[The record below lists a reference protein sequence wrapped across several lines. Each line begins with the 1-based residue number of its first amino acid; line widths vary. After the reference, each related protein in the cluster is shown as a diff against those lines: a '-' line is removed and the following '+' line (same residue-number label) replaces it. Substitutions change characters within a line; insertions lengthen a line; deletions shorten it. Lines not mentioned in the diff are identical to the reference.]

1 MMSRK
6 QITYIVDDEGRDN
19 GKEFIITEMS
29 AWDAEELSEE
39 IYRAMAH
46 GEFNSLPADVV
57 SMGVAGL
64 ATVGISVL
72 AAAPASV
79 SRPISDRI
87 LSTVEIVITNEGKDI
102 TRSIK
107 PIDFEEVST
116 IRTLKDKVFELNF
129 GFLSLAAK

>member
-1 MMSRK
+1 MSRK
-6 QITYIVDDEGRDN
+6 QITYIVEDEGRDK

-39 IYRAMAH
+39 IYRAMGH

-57 SMGVAGL
+57 AMGVAGL

-107 PIDFEEVST
+107 PIDFEEIST
-116 IRTLKDKVFELNF
+116 IRALKDKVFELNF

>member
-1 MMSRK
+1 MSRK
-6 QITYIVDDEGRDN
+6 QITYIVEDEGRDK

-39 IYRAMAH
+39 IYRAMGH
-46 GEFNSLPADVV
+46 GEFNSLPSDVV

-107 PIDFEEVST
+107 PIDFEEIST

>member
-1 MMSRK
+1 MSRK
-6 QITYIVDDEGRDN
+6 QITYTVEDEGRDK

-39 IYRAMAH
+39 IYRAMGH

-64 ATVGISVL
+64 ATVGVSVL

-107 PIDFEEVST
+107 PIDFEEIST

>member
-1 MMSRK
+1 MSRK
-6 QITYIVDDEGRDN
+6 QITYTVEDEGRDK

-39 IYRAMAH
+39 IYRAMGH

-57 SMGVAGL
+57 AMGVAGL

-102 TRSIK
+102 NRAIK
-107 PIDFEEVST
+107 PIDFEEIST

>member
-1 MMSRK
+1 MSRK
-6 QITYIVDDEGRDN
+6 QITYTVEDEGRDK

-39 IYRAMAH
+39 IYRAMGH

-64 ATVGISVL
+64 ATVGVSVL

-87 LSTVEIVITNEGKDI
+87 LSTVEIVITDEGKDI

-107 PIDFEEVST
+107 PIDFEEIST

>member
-1 MMSRK
+1 MSRK
-6 QITYIVDDEGRDN
+6 QITYIVEDEGRDK

-39 IYRAMAH
+39 IYRAMGH

-64 ATVGISVL
+64 ATVGVSVL

-102 TRSIK
+102 NRAIK
-107 PIDFEEVST
+107 PLDFEEIST

>member
-1 MMSRK
+1 MSRK
-6 QITYIVDDEGRDN
+6 QITYTVEDEGRDK

-39 IYRAMAH
+39 IYRAMGH

-64 ATVGISVL
+64 ATVGVSVL

-87 LSTVEIVITNEGKDI
+87 LSTVEIVMTNEGKDI

-107 PIDFEEVST
+107 PIDFEEIST

>member
-1 MMSRK
+1 MSRK
-6 QITYIVDDEGRDN
+6 QITYIVEDEGRDK

-39 IYRAMAH
+39 IYRAMGH

-57 SMGVAGL
+57 AMGVAGL
-64 ATVGISVL
+64 ATVGVSVL

-107 PIDFEEVST
+107 PIDFEEIST

>member
-1 MMSRK
+1 MSRK
-6 QITYIVDDEGRDN
+6 QITYIVEDEGRDK

-39 IYRAMAH
+39 IYRAMGH

-57 SMGVAGL
+57 AMGVAGL
-64 ATVGISVL
+64 ATVGVSVL

-79 SRPISDRI
+79 SRPIADRI

-102 TRSIK
+102 TRAIK
-107 PIDFEEVST
+107 PIDFEEIST

>member
-1 MMSRK
+1 MSRK
-6 QITYIVDDEGRDN
+6 QITYTVEDEGRDK

-39 IYRAMAH
+39 IYRAMGH

-57 SMGVAGL
+57 AMGVAGL
-64 ATVGISVL
+64 ATVGVSVL

-107 PIDFEEVST
+107 PLDFEEIST

>member
-1 MMSRK
+1 MSRK
-6 QITYIVDDEGRDN
+6 QITFIVEDEGRDK

-39 IYRAMAH
+39 IYRAMGH

-64 ATVGISVL
+64 ATVGVSVL

-107 PIDFEEVST
+107 PIDFEEIST

>member
-1 MMSRK
+1 MSRK
-6 QITYIVDDEGRDN
+6 QITYIVEDECRDK
-19 GKEFIITEMS
+19 GKEFLITEMS

-39 IYRAMAH
+39 VYRAMGH

-64 ATVGISVL
+64 ATVGMSVL

-79 SRPISDRI
+79 SRPISER
-87 LSTVEIVITNEGKDI
+87 LLATVQIVISNEGKDI
-102 TRSIK
+102 PRAIK
-107 PIDFEEVST
+107 PIDFEEIST

>member
-1 MMSRK
+1 MSRK
-6 QITYIVDDEGRDN
+6 QITYTVEDEGRDK

-39 IYRAMAH
+39 IYRAMGH

-57 SMGVAGL
+57 AMGVAGL
-64 ATVGISVL
+64 ATVGVSVL

-102 TRSIK
+102 NRAIK
-107 PIDFEEVST
+107 PIDFEEIST

>member
-1 MMSRK
+1 MSRK
-6 QITYIVDDEGRDN
+6 QITYIVEDEDRDK

-39 IYRAMAH
+39 IYRAMGH

-64 ATVGISVL
+64 ATVGVSVL

-102 TRSIK
+102 NRAIK
-107 PIDFEEVST
+107 PLDFEEIST

>member
-1 MMSRK
+1 MSRK
-6 QITYIVDDEGRDN
+6 QITYTVEDEGRDK

-39 IYRAMAH
+39 IYRAMGH

-107 PIDFEEVST
+107 PIDFEEIST

>member
-1 MMSRK
+1 MSRK
-6 QITYIVDDEGRDN
+6 QITYTVEDEGRDK

-39 IYRAMAH
+39 IYRAMGH

-64 ATVGISVL
+64 ATVGVSVL

-107 PIDFEEVST
+107 PLDFEEIST

>member
-1 MMSRK
+1 MSRK
-6 QITYIVDDEGRDN
+6 QITYTVEDEGRDK

-39 IYRAMAH
+39 IYRAMGH

-64 ATVGISVL
+64 ATVGVSVL

-87 LSTVEIVITNEGKDI
+87 LSTVEIVVTNKGKDI
-102 TRSIK
+102 TRAIK
-107 PIDFEEVST
+107 PIDFEEIST

>member
-1 MMSRK
+1 ME
-6 QITYIVDDEGRDN
+6 DEGRDK

-39 IYRAMAH
+39 IYRAMGH

-64 ATVGISVL
+64 ATVGVSVL

-107 PIDFEEVST
+107 PIDFEEIST

>member
-1 MMSRK
+1 MSRK
-6 QITYIVDDEGRDN
+6 QITYTVEDEGRDK

-39 IYRAMAH
+39 IYRAMGH

-57 SMGVAGL
+57 AMGVSGL
-64 ATVGISVL
+64 ATVGVSVL

-107 PIDFEEVST
+107 PIDFEEIST

>member
-1 MMSRK
+1 MSRK
-6 QITYIVDDEGRDN
+6 QITYIVEDEGRDK

-39 IYRAMAH
+39 IYRAMGH

-57 SMGVAGL
+57 AMGVAGL

-102 TRSIK
+102 TRVIK
-107 PIDFEEVST
+107 PIDFEEIST

>member
-1 MMSRK
+1 MARK
-6 QITYIVDDEGRDN
+6 EIIYIVDAEGRDN

-39 IYRAMAH
+39 IYRAMGH

-57 SMGVAGL
+57 AMGVAGL
-64 ATVGISVL
+64 ATVGVSVL

-79 SRPISDRI
+79 SRPIADRI
-87 LSTVEIVITNEGKDI
+87 LSTVEIVITNEGKGI
-102 TRSIK
+102 TRAIK
-107 PIDFEEVST
+107 PIDFEEIST

>member
-1 MMSRK
+1 MSRK
-6 QITYIVDDEGRDN
+6 QITYIVEDEGRDK

-39 IYRAMAH
+39 IYRAMGH

-102 TRSIK
+102 NRAIK
-107 PIDFEEVST
+107 PLDFEEIST

>member
-1 MMSRK
+1 MSRK
-6 QITYIVDDEGRDN
+6 QITYIVEDEGRDK
-19 GKEFIITEMS
+19 GKEFLITEMS

-39 IYRAMAH
+39 IYRAMGH

-57 SMGVAGL
+57 AMGAAGL

-87 LSTVEIVITNEGKDI
+87 LSTVEVVITNEGKDI

-107 PIDFEEVST
+107 PIDFEEIST

>member
-1 MMSRK
+1 MSRK
-6 QITYIVDDEGRDN
+6 QITYTVEDEGRDK

-39 IYRAMAH
+39 IYRAMGH

-64 ATVGISVL
+64 ATVGVSVL

-87 LSTVEIVITNEGKDI
+87 LSTVKIVITNEGKDI
-102 TRSIK
+102 TRSLK
-107 PIDFEEVST
+107 PIDFEEIST

>member
-1 MMSRK
+1 MSRK
-6 QITYIVDDEGRDN
+6 QITYTVEDEGRDK

-39 IYRAMAH
+39 IYRAMGH

-102 TRSIK
+102 NRAIK
-107 PIDFEEVST
+107 PLDFEEIST

>member
-1 MMSRK
+1 MSRK
-6 QITYIVDDEGRDN
+6 QITYTVEDEGRDK

-39 IYRAMAH
+39 IYRAMGH

-64 ATVGISVL
+64 ATVGVSVL

-79 SRPISDRI
+79 SRPISDRV

-107 PIDFEEVST
+107 PIDFEEIST

>member
-1 MMSRK
+1 MSRK
-6 QITYIVDDEGRDN
+6 QITYIVEDEGRDK

-39 IYRAMAH
+39 IYRAMGH

-64 ATVGISVL
+64 ATVGVSVL

-107 PIDFEEVST
+107 PIDFEEIST

>member
-1 MMSRK
+1 MSRK
-6 QITYIVDDEGRDN
+6 QITYIVEDECRDK
-19 GKEFIITEMS
+19 GKEFLITEMS

-39 IYRAMAH
+39 VYRAMGH

-57 SMGVAGL
+57 AMGVAGL
-64 ATVGISVL
+64 ATVGMSVL

-79 SRPISDRI
+79 SRPISEK
-87 LSTVEIVITNEGKDI
+87 LLATVQIVISNKGKEI
-102 TRSIK
+102 PRSIK
-107 PIDFEEVST
+107 SLDFEEVST

>member
-1 MMSRK
+1 MSRK
-6 QITYIVDDEGRDN
+6 QITYTVEDEGRDK

-39 IYRAMAH
+39 IYRAMGH

-64 ATVGISVL
+64 ATVGVSVL

-102 TRSIK
+102 NRAIK
-107 PIDFEEVST
+107 PLDFEEIST

>member
-1 MMSRK
+1 MSRK
-6 QITYIVDDEGRDN
+6 KITYTVEDEGRDK

-39 IYRAMAH
+39 IYRAMGH

-57 SMGVAGL
+57 AMGVAGL
-64 ATVGISVL
+64 ATVGVSVL

-107 PIDFEEVST
+107 PIDFEEIST

>member
-1 MMSRK
+1 MSRK
-6 QITYIVDDEGRDN
+6 QITYTVEDEGRDK

-39 IYRAMAH
+39 IYRAMGH

-57 SMGVAGL
+57 AMGVAGL
-64 ATVGISVL
+64 ATVGVSVL

-102 TRSIK
+102 ARAIK
-107 PIDFEEVST
+107 PIDFEEIST

>member
-1 MMSRK
+1 MSRK
-6 QITYIVDDEGRDN
+6 QITYTVEDEGRDK

-39 IYRAMAH
+39 IYRAMGH

-57 SMGVAGL
+57 AMGVAGL

-102 TRSIK
+102 NRAIK
-107 PIDFEEVST
+107 PLDFEEIST

>member
-1 MMSRK
+1 MSRK
-6 QITYIVDDEGRDN
+6 QITYIVEDEGRDK

-39 IYRAMAH
+39 IYRAMGH

-107 PIDFEEVST
+107 PIDFEEIST